1 MSVHMAKKSR
11 FKRGQLLQ
19 NLEDNIIYIFIKHKS
34 NKLHLVK
41 LDEYGNP
48 IELVLLD
55 SNCVGPVKIIPETF
69 KSIEI

>member
-1 MSVHMAKKSR
+1 MFVHMAKRNR

-19 NLEDNIIYIFIKHKS
+19 DPKDNSIYIFVKRKS

-48 IELVLLD
+48 IDLVLLD

>member
-1 MSVHMAKKSR
+1 MFVHMAKRNR

-19 NLEDNIIYIFIKHKS
+19 DPKDNSIYIFVKRKS

-48 IELVLLD
+48 IELALLD
-55 SNCVGPVKIIPETF
+55 SNNLGPVKIIPETF